1 MIIQTWGDSLTGSF
15 QNIWAGVVQFVPN
28 LIAAVIILIVGWIVA
43 ALLGRLVSQIFKALK
58 VDTAL
63 QQAGFESVVKRA
75 GFNLDSGSFLG
86 GLVKWFVIV
95 AFLVAAFQ
103 VLGLTQ
109 VNDFLQNVVLS
120 YLPEVIVAVL
130 IILVAVVVADA
141 MQKVVTGAA
150 RAAHIR
156 GANFAGSL
164 TKWAIWIVA
173 FLSALYQLGIVGG
186 LIQTLFTGFI
196 VALSLAFGLSF
207 GLGGQEAA
215 AHWIAKFRS
224 EITDKTL

>member
-1 MIIQTWGDSLTGSF
+1 M
-15 QNIWAGVVQFVPN
+15 
-28 LIAAVIILIVGWIVA
+28 
-43 ALLGRLVSQIFKALK
+43 
-58 VDTAL
+58 
-63 QQAGFESVVKRA
+63 
-75 GFNLDSGSFLG
+75 
-86 GLVKWFVIV
+86 KWFVIV

>member
-1 MIIQTWGDSLTGSF
+1 MGRLSYWLIPEY
-15 QNIWAGVVQFVPN
+15 WAGVVQFVPN
-28 LIAAVIILIVGWIVA
+28 LIAAVIIVWMDCRGSSWSPRFSNIPG
-43 ALLGRLVSQIFKALK
+43 LK

-164 TKWAIWIVA
+164 TKWAIWIVV